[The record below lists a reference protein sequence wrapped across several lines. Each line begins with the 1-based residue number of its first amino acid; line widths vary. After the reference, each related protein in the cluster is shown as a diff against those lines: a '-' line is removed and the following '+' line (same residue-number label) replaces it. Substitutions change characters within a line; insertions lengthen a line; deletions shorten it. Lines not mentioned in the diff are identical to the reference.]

1 MAKVAFSKLNLK
13 KQESVQ
19 TLKLNDLEIE
29 VKQYLPV
36 NEKLILISNVINNAA
51 SQDATFKNPVK
62 VEIFGSLEIIYNY
75 TNLTFTEKQKED
87 PGKLYDLLEENGVI
101 AAVVAMIP
109 EDEYQFLIDGID
121 SSMDAFY
128 NYQNSVMGILDRVS
142 ADYSNLDMDAS
153 AIQKKIADP
162 ANVTL
167 LKNVLEKM
175 G

>member
-13 KQESVQ
+13 KQEAVQ

-87 PGKLYDLLEENGVI
+87 PSKLYDLLEENGVI

>member
-13 KQESVQ
+13 KQEVVQ

-51 SQDATFKNPVK
+51 SQDATFKNPIK

-87 PGKLYDLLEENGVI
+87 PSKLYDLLEENGVI

>member
-13 KQESVQ
+13 KQEGVQ

-142 ADYSNLDMDAS
+142 ADYSNLDMDAT

-162 ANVTL
+162 ANVIL

>member
-13 KQESVQ
+13 KQEAVQ

-87 PGKLYDLLEENGVI
+87 PSKLYDLLEENGVI

-121 SSMDAFY
+121 SSTDAFY

>member
-13 KQESVQ
+13 KQEVVQ

-51 SQDATFKNPVK
+51 SQDATFKNPIK

-87 PGKLYDLLEENGVI
+87 PSKLYDLLEENGVI

-142 ADYSNLDMDAS
+142 ADYSNLDMNAS

>member
-13 KQESVQ
+13 KQEAVQ

-51 SQDATFKNPVK
+51 SQDATFKNPIK

-87 PGKLYDLLEENGVI
+87 PSKLYDLLEENGVI

>member
-13 KQESVQ
+13 KQEGVQ
-19 TLKLNDLEIE
+19 ILKLNDLEIE

>member
-62 VEIFGSLEIIYNY
+62 VEIFGSLEIIYSY

>member
-13 KQESVQ
+13 KQEGVQ

-142 ADYSNLDMDAS
+142 ADYSNLDMDAT

>member
-13 KQESVQ
+13 KQEGVQ
-19 TLKLNDLEIE
+19 MLKLNDLEIE

-142 ADYSNLDMDAS
+142 ADYSNLDMNAT

>member
-13 KQESVQ
+13 KKEDVQ
-19 TLKLNDLEIE
+19 ALKLNDLEIE

-87 PGKLYDLLEENGVI
+87 PSKLYDLLEENGVI

-142 ADYSNLDMDAS
+142 ADYSNLDMDAT

-167 LKNVLEKM
+167 LKNILEKM

>member
-153 AIQKKIADP
+153 VIQKKIADP